1 MAWVQ
6 PLTRQ
11 RQLRWS
17 YSHIVEEYIVGLDE
31 DIKAVVVQLV
41 NEDKTCQVASIC
53 GMGGLG
59 KTTLAKKVYHH
70 SDIRRHFEGF
80 AWAYISQQCKAR
92 DVWEGI
98 LLKLTSPTK
107 DERDQISKMTH
118 DELAK
123 KLNQVQQEKRCLVI
137 LDDIWST
144 EAWDLLSPAFPSRQV
159 SSKILVTT
167 RNREVALHI
176 DPGGFLHEPGCLNE
190 DQGWELLQKKAF
202 SRKDPDFRI
211 CEGMEKLGREMVARC
226 AGLPLAIIVLGGLLA
241 TKETLDEWDIVHRNI
256 KSHIGRGRKQGQQ
269 SRVHEVLA
277 LSYHELPY
285 QLKPCFLYLS
295 HFPEDFDIPT
305 KKLVRLWVAE
315 GFVSPKYELEGDEL
329 LEDFAERCLVE
340 LINRCMVQVGVTGSS
355 GRIKSCRL
363 HDLMRDL
370 CLSKAKQDNFLHI
383 VNPWGRNEKADSST
397 GNLVCLETLN
407 LETIEELSW
416 ESTVLIP
423 TVIWKMKQ
431 LRHLY
436 LPKWCNYLTDDKLQ
450 LANLSNLQTLV
461 NFPTNKCDVRD
472 LLSLTNLKKL
482 VLNDP
487 RDFQDFGEI
496 FNPPN
501 KKLNSLRSLTMKT
514 EMLSF
519 PDKVVDVG
527 QVVQGCPRLHKLHI
541 EGRINKLPDYQEFQ
555 AARLPRIS
563 SCLTK
568 LTLWGSRLVEDPM
581 PVLEKL
587 PNLRVLRGWE
597 AFIGLQMVCSDKG
610 FPQLKSLLLRGL
622 PNLQEWTV
630 EAGAMPSLFRLEISD
645 CNKLVTAPH
654 GLKFVSMLQELEIR
668 WMPRAFKHRLEE
680 GGEDFYIVQH
690 IALEC
695 FKTYVDIVTSFVLIN
710 GMERPYIGEVEV
722 VLENALKMQESADAS
737 TDAAKKD
744 MEEF

>member
-1 MAWVQ
+1 MVM
-6 PLTRQ
+6 
-11 RQLRWS
+11 
-17 YSHIVEEYIVGLDE
+17 D
-31 DIKAVVVQLV
+31 
-41 NEDKTCQVASIC
+41 
-53 GMGGLG
+53 
-59 KTTLAKKVYHH
+59 
-70 SDIRRHFEGF
+70 
-80 AWAYISQQCKAR
+80 
-92 DVWEGI
+92 
-98 LLKLTSPTK
+98 
-107 DERDQISKMTH
+107 
-118 DELAK
+118 
-123 KLNQVQQEKRCLVI
+123 
-137 LDDIWST
+137 
-144 EAWDLLSPAFPSRQV
+144 FPFNNN
-159 SSKILVTT
+159 SKILTFENVILSNVDT
-167 RNREVALHI
+167 
-176 DPGGFLHEPGCLNE
+176 LNVVFV
-190 DQGWELLQKKAF
+190 DIIIVVIYIYHHHA
-202 SRKDPDFRI
+202 DFRI
-211 CEGMEKLGREMVARC
+211 CEDMEKLGREMVVRC

-256 KSHIGRGRKQGQQ
+256 KSHLGRGREQGQQ

-295 HFPEDFDIPT
+295 HFPEDFDIPA

-315 GFVSPKYELEGDEL
+315 GFVSPKYELEGDEM

-340 LINRCMVQVGVTGSS
+340 LINRCMVQVGITGSS

-370 CLSKAKQDNFLHI
+370 CLSKAKQENFLHI
-383 VNPWGRNEKADSST
+383 VSPWSRNEKADSST
-397 GNLVCLETLN
+397 GKIRRLAIFSEEFLTMNYYKENHHIRSLIYFKENSQLIKSVFKYLKLLRVLDLEGIQLLDGDLTEEIGSLIHLRFLSLKKTHIRVLPSSIGNLVCLETLN

-423 TVIWKMKQ
+423 IEIWKMKQ

-461 NFPTNKCDVRD
+461 NFPTNKCDARD

-541 EGRINKLPDYQEFQ
+541 EGRINKLPDYQEFPPY
-555 AARLPRIS
+555 LS
-563 SCLTK
+563 K

-587 PNLRVLRGWE
+587 PNLRVLRGWG
-597 AFIGLQMVCSDKG
+597 AFIGKQMVCSDKG

-690 IALEC
+690 VPSIIFL
-695 FKTYVDIVTSFVLIN
+695 N
-710 GMERPYIGEVEV
+710 
-722 VLENALKMQESADAS
+722 
-737 TDAAKKD
+737 
-744 MEEF
+744 